1 LTRHEEQAFRLE
13 LVRSPSIAT
22 TVVRLL
28 ASLLTLSVTLL
39 IDGGPVFW
47 TAIGLAAMW
56 AILAIGAFVR
66 GRTRR
71 EVCLTHEGITL
82 PSPFLR
88 VAEVVPWEAIRFA
101 LAQASGQHGVLRI
114 GVRGKPFARLLH
126 VSDVG
131 SRESF
136 DRVCA
141 FVAAHVG
148 GERYL
153 DLSSR
158 AWYLPWVTIAI
169 ALCIAGSF
177 LCGVLWLDTPDSI
190 RAITLGAYQTQL
202 FTGGDWF
209 RLNSFSV
216 AHLDYVHFAL
226 NLFIFVAICAEL
238 EERMGRAFVA
248 GLIGLSSLGAGIA
261 IALLPTGHDITLG
274 ASGICYGAMAALLLL
289 SWRAPDL
296 APPSFRLVPLWW
308 LSLMLVVDIVNSI
321 VNPGISLAGHL
332 GGLVGGAALTLASLH
347 SRRAGSPGLQRGV
360 GVLGLSA
367 AAFFVA
373 CLGGLLHAGMTTSP
387 REVAERLLAADI
399 AADTALDVA
408 NFVSTDAGVGPVVL
422 ERAFGVLSDP
432 DRAGIDKVTD
442 GPYGVLRE
450 DTLGRLAWRLDKLGE
465 ARAHGLD
472 AVRRSEDV
480 APDERQRLLARL
492 ATYESSARLPP
503 FVPAAVLVRAGTLCV
518 LVPNGNPRQYIRAVA
533 RNGETVTGIVLG
545 TVDPGETRCIPA
557 EGVTAKTRVALTAAE
572 RAVLT
577 SDLVYRPV
585 DIAAAGLLPRG
596 TG

>member
-1 LTRHEEQAFRLE
+1 
-13 LVRSPSIAT
+13 
-22 TVVRLL
+22 
-28 ASLLTLSVTLL
+28 
-39 IDGGPVFW
+39 
-47 TAIGLAAMW
+47 
-56 AILAIGAFVR
+56 
-66 GRTRR
+66 
-71 EVCLTHEGITL
+71 
-82 PSPFLR
+82 
-88 VAEVVPWEAIRFA
+88 
-101 LAQASGQHGVLRI
+101 
-114 GVRGKPFARLLH
+114 
-126 VSDVG
+126 
-131 SRESF
+131 
-136 DRVCA
+136 
-141 FVAAHVG
+141 
-148 GERYL
+148 
-153 DLSSR
+153 
-158 AWYLPWVTIAI
+158 
-169 ALCIAGSF
+169 
-177 LCGVLWLDTPDSI
+177 
-190 RAITLGAYQTQL
+190 
-202 FTGGDWF
+202 
-209 RLNSFSV
+209 
-216 AHLDYVHFAL
+216 
-226 NLFIFVAICAEL
+226 
-238 EERMGRAFVA
+238 
-248 GLIGLSSLGAGIA
+248 
-261 IALLPTGHDITLG
+261 
-274 ASGICYGAMAALLLL
+274 LLLL